1 MCENAC
7 IYRSVLNLFYVCIT
21 DVSVHL
27 NNSECFLFHFQQLQM
42 LTMLVNKQNEPFP
55 PKFLLLLASSIETTQ
70 MQIGIQV

>member
-7 IYRSVLNLFYVCIT
+7 IYRSVLNLFYVCNT
-21 DVSVHL
+21 VSVHL
-27 NNSECFLFHFQQLQM
+27 KNSECFLFHFQQLQM
-42 LTMLVNKQNEPFP
+42 LTMLVKKQNEPFP